1 MIKYNKQLTIKISDE
16 FNELLE
22 CIWRNSKVR
31 DVVNNVDSKSSL
43 LRNSVL
49 HVAESQY
56 PYILQHWKN
65 CPEVIEYESQNEGF
79 ISNF

>member
-43 LRNSVL
+43 L
-49 HVAESQY
+49 ETQ
-56 PYILQHWKN
+56 
-65 CPEVIEYESQNEGF
+65 CF
-79 ISNF
+79 M